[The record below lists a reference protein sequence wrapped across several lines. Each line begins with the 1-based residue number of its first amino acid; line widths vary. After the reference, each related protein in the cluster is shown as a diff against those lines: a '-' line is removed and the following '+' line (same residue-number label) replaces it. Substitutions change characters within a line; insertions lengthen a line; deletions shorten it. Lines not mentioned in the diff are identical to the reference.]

1 MKPNNPLPII
11 LFALAFA
18 APFASA
24 HNHFAAGI
32 VDTNQNNEPDPGEP
46 LQFIG
51 FNGTDLTF
59 HLLPRPVGQRCGGL
73 YMLDELPRTLFPD
86 DAFSLTVQSDGQFE
100 AKGSHHAHTGS
111 WICVEVVSVTGPSGA
126 TLGFWEANASVVTE
140 AFATNQAT
148 DMVRFPISEGF
159 DEINQDPQGH
169 IHGRA
174 WTADKPGNYQVGIR
188 LVDLST
194 TGPDGGP
201 WHPPSQIYIYH
212 FSAGPDFQP
221 SLQRNPDSTATLT
234 WQSQMGIWEPY
245 QTGITFHIQ
254 RTENLTANNWSTI
267 GSVTGTTADTIRF
280 TDPSPPSNKVFYR
293 LAFDW
298 SNP

>member
-59 HLLPRPVGQRCGGL
+59 HLLPRPVGQRCGGH
-73 YMLDELPRTLFPD
+73 YMLDESPRTLFPN
-86 DAFSLTVQSDGQFE
+86 DAFSLTVQSDGQYE
-100 AKGSHHAHTGS
+100 IEGSHHAHTGS
-111 WICVEVVSVTGPSGA
+111 WIWVEVVSITGPAGA
-126 TLGFWEANASVVTE
+126 TFGFWEENTSVVTE
-140 AFATNQAT
+140 SFTTNQTAGLPK
-148 DMVRFPISEGF
+148 FPISEGV
-159 DEINQDPQGH
+159 DDINDDPQGH

-174 WTADKPGNYQVGIR
+174 WTADKPGNYEVGIR

-194 TGPDGGP
+194 TGPGGGP
-201 WHPPSQIYIYH
+201 WHPQSQIYIYH

-221 SLQRNPDSTATLT
+221 SLQRNPDFTATLT
-234 WQSQMGIWEPY
+234 WQSQMGIWQPF
-245 QTGITFHIQ
+245 QNGIRFHIQ
-254 RTENLTANNWSTI
+254 RTKNLNENSWSTI
-267 GSVTGTTADTIRF
+267 GTMTGTTTDTIRF
-280 TDPSPPSNKVFYR
+280 TDPSPPSSNVFYR